1 MPVHALCINGEGLEL
16 RLAITYVHTGNAHTT
31 FTYVG
36 TYNVC
41 MLFHPRMCKDEVE
54 GYAYKY

>member
-1 MPVHALCINGEGLEL
+1 M
-16 RLAITYVHTGNAHTT
+16 YVQCNAHTIC
-31 FTYVG
+31 TYVG

-54 GYAYKY
+54 GYICLYILIHIQYM